1 MKRILS
7 ILLSLSAISFAAAA
21 QSVYELS
28 FTYPDNNNLITYK
41 AFFIDYNDGKG
52 QARLR
57 FTAPNSN
64 DSVLVDLDVA
74 EEISESNQVCNSDE
88 RIYYKLK
95 NPKFIESKN
104 PDITLPAYLCFKKD
118 MASGLFEPMGVAASS
133 TDCNADVIKFSK
145 VTPID
150 KKDLTREFVL
160 NYFKVNDPFYR
171 NIFVLNN
178 SKDLTTSERNIKLF
192 LLFVA
197 NVTDTLIGKANS
209 KDMYDAI
216 KFFQKV
222 KDFLGIDAFVY
233 DSVTRNN
240 FNRQTVINKINS
252 FLTPGEKDIVVFYYA
267 GHGFRQLKD
276 GWPGPYYDMRD
287 LVVDKRKS
295 YLENAISTEEITNLI
310 RKKGARLNLILSDC
324 CNDTVTKTNPIAK
337 APALSGK
344 KGMFDLFWNTQKC
357 RNLFLNTNI
366 TTIMAS
372 AASPYQLAISNTEFG
387 GYFSNFFIN
396 TMETNLS
403 LANRYPTLTWDD
415 IFNQTIKKTETMAGR
430 TWCDDANTIK
440 CNRQRPFANI
450 MYGRF

>member
-1 MKRILS
+1 MKKILP

-21 QSVYELS
+21 QSVYEFS
-28 FTYPDNNNLITYK
+28 FAYPDGNNAIAYK
-41 AFFIDYNDGKG
+41 VLFIDYNDGKG
-52 QARLR
+52 QARLT

-64 DSVLVDLDVA
+64 DSVLVDMDVA
-74 EEISESNQVCNSDE
+74 EEISESNQVCNSNE

-104 PDITLPAYLCFKKD
+104 QDITLPAYLCFKKD
-118 MASGLFEPMGVAASS
+118 MVSGLFEPMGVAASS
-133 TDCNADVIKFSK
+133 TDCKADVIKFSK
-145 VTPID
+145 VTPLD
-150 KKDLTREFVL
+150 KKDLTKEFVL
-160 NYFKVNDPFYR
+160 TYFKVYDVFYR

-178 SKDLTTSERNIKLF
+178 SKDLTTSERNVKLF

-197 NVTDTLIGKANS
+197 NVTDTLIGKANG

-216 KFFQKV
+216 KFFKKV

-240 FNRQTVINKINS
+240 FNKQAVLNKINS

-267 GHGFRQLKD
+267 GHGFRQSKD
-276 GWPGPYYDMRD
+276 GRPGPYIDMRD
-287 LVVDKRKS
+287 LIIDKRKS
-295 YLENAISTEEITNLI
+295 YLDNALSMEDITDMV

-344 KGMFDLFWNTQKC
+344 KGMFDQFWNTQKC

-372 AASPYQLAISNTEFG
+372 AASPYQLAVSNADFG

-396 TMETNLS
+396 TLETNLS
-403 LANRYPTLTWDD
+403 LANNNPTLTWDD
-415 IFNQTIKKTETMAGR
+415 IFNQTKQKTETMAGR

-450 MYGRF
+450 TYGRF